1 MTAQLFHLD
10 AALANFVDAISIAP
24 NKFVLRKLRRF
35 MLNQRLPQRT
45 RSSQRKSL
53 VSSARSAISAVIKV
67 LGKSADELHVVIHR
81 EFVRIR
87 LRRGYGV

>member
-35 MLNQRLPQRT
+35 MLHQRLPQRT
-45 RSSQRKSL
+45 RSS
-53 VSSARSAISAVIKV
+53 
-67 LGKSADELHVVIHR
+67 
-81 EFVRIR
+81 
-87 LRRGYGV
+87 